1 MRYELQMYTGDGWL
15 YISQADSARKLY
27 ADAQYWCS
35 DHRII
40 DHEKGLVRALVVTI
54 SFTRMTGKWEVL

>member
-1 MRYELQMYTGDGWL
+1 MRYELQMHTGDGWL
-15 YISQADSARKLY
+15 YISQDDSARKLY
-27 ADAQYWCS
+27 ADAQNWCS